1 MGAPFTDM
9 EEQILTAHDHG
20 GPGRVRFR
28 TIERNDA
35 LAIGGAAV
43 GSFALAW
50 LLFTQVTAAGVN
62 LGMFVA
68 WYAMFLLMVWFI
80 GKEQYDAVRARDDD
94 HPRGARRPDEDGRAH
109 LQAEQEHLPEARHG
123 RVPEPPAAGR
133 RCRKWPHP

>member
-50 LLFTQVTAAGVN
+50 LLFTQVTAAGAN

-80 GKEQYDAVRARDDD
+80 GKEQYDAVRARDLVARAVFWTIGRMASW
-94 HPRGARRPDEDGRAH
+94 PYCSARRSK
-109 LQAEQEHLPEARHG
+109 
-123 RVPEPPAAGR
+123 VPA
-133 RCRKWPHP
+133 